1 VRTEASACC
10 DARVTA
16 ATFPPPEDRGGWPVL
31 ASTAEIE
38 SEAGL
43 TAWKLDLAIGL
54 AGEWSGPHSFGVV
67 IVRRGVLV
75 AESYSR
81 NVGSRTRFDL
91 WSCTKSFT
99 SLAWGML
106 LADQDARTPSGE
118 RVTLDTPAYPLIPDA
133 HPLSDPRKEQIT
145 IGHLLSMTS
154 GIKGESIGAGGM
166 PTLTGSGIFEY
177 GFGHAP
183 NRYGQWVDRLAHDPG
198 AGWDYSDPGYTHLAW
213 AFAAVAGCE
222 LRDYLEE
229 RLLSR
234 IGVEASWELQ
244 GGSGFLG
251 PRTNAHTGLHMS
263 GRDLARVGHLLLR
276 GGEWEDAQ
284 LVPREWI
291 EKATTTSQPFWP
303 MYGYGFWTNASGEWL
318 DGVPRDTI
326 ILAGYGGNRCYVVP
340 SQDLVVVRVGNGPEV
355 GAEATLL
362 VDVLGA
368 IR

>member
-1 VRTEASACC
+1 MTEM
-10 DARVTA
+10 TPHFPA
-16 ATFPPPEDRGGWPVL
+16 AENDGGWPSV
-31 ASTAEIE
+31 ASPAEIA
-38 SEAGL
+38 SEVGL
-43 TAWKLDLAIGL
+43 SPWRLGSALGL
-54 AGEWSGPHSFGVV
+54 AAEWSGSHSFGVV
-67 IVRRGVLV
+67 IIRHGLLV
-75 AESYSR
+75 TEAYSR

-106 LADQDARTPSGE
+106 LADPDVS
-118 RVTLDTPAYPLIPDA
+118 VTLETPAYSLIPEA
-133 HPLSDPRKEQIT
+133 QPLSDPRKEQIT
-145 IGHLLSMTS
+145 IGHLLSMQS

-166 PTLTGSGIFEY
+166 PTSTRSGIFEY

-198 AGWDYSDPGYTHLAW
+198 EGWDYSDPGYTHLAW
-213 AFAAVAGCE
+213 AFAAVAGQE

-229 RLLSR
+229 RLFSR

-263 GRDLARVGHLLLR
+263 GRDLARVGHLLLH
-276 GGEWEDAQ
+276 GGQWEGDQ
-284 LVPREWI
+284 VVPRDWI
-291 EKATTTSQPFWP
+291 TTATSSSQPYWP
-303 MYGYGFWTNASGEWL
+303 SYGYGFWTNATGEWL
-318 DGVPRDTI
+318 DGIPRDTY

-340 SQDLVVVRVGNGPEV
+340 SEDLVVVRVGTGPEV

-362 VDVLGA
+362 TDVLGA
-368 IR
+368 IQ